1 MGAVINEAMAESCA
15 IVGSNKIGAVK
26 SMLSHGIN
34 AMIFPSG
41 NLQALKECIS
51 SLTGDPI
58 LLAKLKKE
66 SNALVNNL
74 WSASTAA
81 FRFSMVV
88 DAILNKED
96 YNIYREGV
104 MKLLKY
110 DSNKII

>member
-1 MGAVINEAMAESCA
+1 MYYRVTDMKDGGPSSMKAMAESCA

-81 FRFSMVV
+81 FQ
-88 DAILNKED
+88 IL
-96 YNIYREGV
+96 YGR
-104 MKLLKY
+104 
-110 DSNKII
+110 

>member
-1 MGAVINEAMAESCA
+1 MCNSRKQQDWRRQKHVVSWHKCDD
-15 IVGSNKIGAVK
+15 
-26 SMLSHGIN
+26 
-34 AMIFPSG
+34 FPVG